1 MPSAFCGIVGLR
13 PTSGRISADGHL
25 PVPPPA
31 MAAWNT
37 AGPMARRVEDLSLA
51 LSVLSITPVRTRTA
65 DQLRDRRAILPRFL
79 PFPFVSSEIT
89 ACIQSAAGALADAG
103 MRVEQGQKLPLL
115 RVVAETAGFMYRD
128 WLPAI
133 RTDLGGD
140 RPISLLH
147 EVMALWLGKARIAS
161 SVLGGLIPLRALLG
175 PLVRLM
181 GYPRPGGL
189 DRLRSEIFTALGPGG
204 VLLLPVLPTTAR
216 PHGFAW
222 TPAGV
227 PFYTA
232 IISALGFPAAAVP
245 VGMSEGG
252 LPLSVQIIAG
262 PGEDETTLAAAS
274 VIEQAF
280 GGWRMASPR

>member
-1 MPSAFCGIVGLR
+1 M
-13 PTSGRISADGHL
+13 
-25 PVPPPA
+25 PPPA
-31 MAAWNT
+31 MAAWIT
-37 AGPMARRVEDLSLA
+37 VGPMARRVEDLALA
-51 LSVLSITPVRTRTA
+51 LSVLSTTPVTPHTA
-65 DQLRDRRAILPRFL
+65 VPLRDRRAIIPSPLPL
-79 PFPFVSSEIT
+79 PFVSSEIA

-103 MRVEQGQKLPLL
+103 MRVEQGRKLPLL
-115 RVVAETAGFMYRD
+115 RTVAETAGVMYRH

-133 RTDLGGD
+133 RTNLGGG
-140 RPISLLH
+140 RPISLAR
-147 EVMALWLGKARIAS
+147 EVVALWLGKARVAS
-161 SVLGGLIPLRALLG
+161 SVIGNLSPLSAFLG
-175 PLVRLM
+175 PLVRVL

-189 DRLRSEIFTALGPGG
+189 DKLRSEILAALGPGG

-216 PHGFAW
+216 PHGYSW
-222 TPAGV
+222 TSAGI

-232 IISALGFPAAAVP
+232 IINALGFPAAAVP

-280 GGWRMASPR
+280 GGWRMAPLQ